1 MEAGVGDNCVMVVC
15 AIFNVYFNNF
25 DDMVRV
31 IFYLFFPRERV
42 SHHSGFG
49 LQRGL
54 NRTKFMACGKS
65 ILSSK
70 MQINQYKYK
79 CLFFNKTKSSET
91 YIQHK

>member
-1 MEAGVGDNCVMVVC
+1 MEAGVGDNCVLVVC

-31 IFYLFFPRERV
+31 TFYLFFPKERV
-42 SHHSGFG
+42 SHHSGIG

-54 NRTKFMACGKS
+54 NRTKFMACGNPYS
-65 ILSSK
+65 LQK

-79 CLFFNKTKSSET
+79 CLFLNKTKSSET
-91 YIQHK
+91 YI